1 MRGAAMSGKAKSLA
15 DQAYET
21 IKQNILNLTYPPG
34 MPLTEAKLAEELGM
48 SRSPVRTAIRMLQ
61 TD

>member
-1 MRGAAMSGKAKSLA
+1 MSGKAKSLA

-34 MPLTEAKLAEELGM
+34 MPLTEVKLAENWDEPESGTYRA
-48 SRSPVRTAIRMLQ
+48 SHVADRWTYC
-61 TD
+61 D